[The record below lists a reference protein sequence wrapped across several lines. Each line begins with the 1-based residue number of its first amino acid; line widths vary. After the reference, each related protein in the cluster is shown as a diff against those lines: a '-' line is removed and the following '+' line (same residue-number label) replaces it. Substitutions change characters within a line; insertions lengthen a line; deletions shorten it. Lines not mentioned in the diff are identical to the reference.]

1 MNDHLKSNRG
11 LILSRALL
19 AGAAGMLPV
28 PYLDDLLAGAVRS
41 ALIRRL
47 ATLRSVDL
55 DANAVEELAH
65 PRGSR
70 ILGAATMGAIALGGT
85 KRVFRKVA
93 ASLLIVRRVD
103 EAVQTFQIGT
113 LFDHYCAK
121 HHTGL
126 GVDGKRA
133 VVVRHSMDLATKK
146 SRSDTLER
154 AFKNALRASSE
165 LAMKLPRGA
174 LSFWSRTR
182 GGPIPADPAEKIG
195 GGLEERLDAAA
206 DTGFVKRAVQGVE
219 AELAADGSGWI
230 GGLVGAFDDALK
242 VATALV
248 PPDST
253 A

>member
-1 MNDHLKSNRG
+1 MNMNDHLKSNRG

-28 PYLDDLLAGAVRS
+28 PYIDDLLAGAVRS

-47 ATLRSVDL
+47 GEIRSVDL
-55 DANAVEELAH
+55 DANAIEELAH

-70 ILGAATMGAIALGGT
+70 LLSAASMGAIALSGT

-93 ASLLIVRRVD
+93 ASILIVRRVD

-121 HHTGL
+121 HHVGL
-126 GVDGKRA
+126 GIDHKRA
-133 VVVRHSMDLATKK
+133 ILVRYSMDQASRK
-146 SRSDTLER
+146 SRSETLER
-154 AFKNALRASSE
+154 AFKTALRASSE
-165 LAMKLPRGA
+165 VAMKLPRGA
-174 LSFWSRTR
+174 LSLWARRR
-182 GGPIPADPAEKIG
+182 GGPVPAEKVAG
-195 GGLEERLDAAA
+195 VLEERLDAAA
-206 DTGFVKRAVQGVE
+206 ETGFVRRAVQGVE
-219 AELAADGSGWI
+219 AELTSDGGGWI
-230 GGLVGAFDDALK
+230 GGLIGAFDEALK
-242 VATALV
+242 AATALV